1 MVVNDDQG
9 CLKGRGAPATIAS
22 RLAPTGVCV
31 RLKEINPRKPLS
43 RQIMSSGY
51 INILK

>member
-1 MVVNDDQG
+1 MGVNDDQG
-9 CLKGRGAPATIAS
+9 SLNERGAHATIAS
-22 RLAPTGVCV
+22 RLAPTE
-31 RLKEINPRKPLS
+31 RHKPRKPLS